1 MKVTQTTGSFA
12 TTLGKSDRAGAPQ
25 DRPAQRKAAVGGGSI
40 TPAVAAHMRRKDQPA
55 QRKAAI
61 GGGSI
66 TPAVAAHMRR
76 KAAGT
81 SKRSI

>member
-1 MKVTQTTGSFA
+1 MKVTQTTSLQPASLA
-12 TTLGKSDRAGAPQ
+12 TTLGKG
-25 DRPAQRKAAVGGGSI
+25 QRKAAMGGGSV

-55 QRKAAI
+55 QRKTAM

-81 SKRSI
+81 SDRSI